1 MQQLSSL
8 SNKELWNTMM
18 ASAIKS
24 NSPRQFTATYSLLC
38 GEARGGRGGGERRG
52 DGKRGVF
59 KCLARGKIRQRLDLR
74 PLNEESNLLNIW
86 TPWLLRKIIFN
97 EQWKVLPVLCDPFAF
112 QVRPDYCRLRRD
124 RCSMPERAWNIGRQ
138 AECHQY
144 PETKKHSSIIFTLK
158 QKDALKS
165 KDLMP
170 HRERT
175 PYIRFFLRCFSIKA
189 RAGHM
194 TKILHSSHC
203 IILI

>member
-97 EQWKVLPVLCDPFAF
+97 EQWKVYLFCVTLSHFKYAQIIVGF
-112 QVRPDYCRLRRD
+112 GVIVVRCQ
-124 RCSMPERAWNIGRQ
+124 SE
-138 AECHQY
+138 
-144 PETKKHSSIIFTLK
+144 PETLVGKLNVTNTLK
-158 QKDALKS
+158 PKS
-165 KDLMP
+165 TV
-170 HRERT
+170 R
-175 PYIRFFLRCFSIKA
+175 
-189 RAGHM
+189 
-194 TKILHSSHC
+194 
-203 IILI
+203 